1 MHVRV
6 LDIMTIDVITTTPST
21 YLKEAARVMVGAG
34 VSGLPVVD
42 ESGTLVGIITE
53 ADFLER
59 EADRPQRRLLS
70 AMIEERGP
78 IVDAETVGEV
88 MTREPVV
95 IFPEAT
101 VTEAARVMAHHH
113 VKRLPV
119 VDSSGALVGIIS
131 RADVVAV
138 FTRPDDVIE
147 DEIRE
152 DIVKRVLLLEANS
165 LDVDVANGV
174 VTISGTAPTAT
185 DARLLEALIRRIDGV
200 VRLESHVAF
209 DVDDG

>member
-1 MHVRV
+1 MRV
-6 LDIMTIDVITTTPST
+6 LDIMTIDVLTTTPDAS
-21 YLKEAARVMVGAG
+21 LKEAARTMVKAG

-42 ESGTLVGIITE
+42 ESGDLVGIITE

-59 EADRPQRRLLS
+59 EADRSQRRLLS
-70 AMIEERGP
+70 AMLHEGGP
-78 IVDAETVGEV
+78 VVDAETVGEV
-88 MTREPVV
+88 MTRDPVV
-95 IFPEAT
+95 IFPEAS

-119 VDSSGALVGIIS
+119 VDAGGDLVGIIS

-152 DIVKRVLLLEANS
+152 DIVRRVLLLDVDT
-165 LDVDVANGV
+165 LDVKVDNGV
-174 VTISGTAPTAT
+174 VSVSGTAPTAT

-200 VRLESHVAF
+200 VRLDSHVIY
-209 DVDDG
+209 DVDDR

>member
-1 MHVRV
+1 MRV
-6 LDIMTIDVITTTPST
+6 LDVMTIDVITTTPSA
-21 YLKEAARVMVGAG
+21 YLKEAARTMVGAG

-59 EADRPQRRLLS
+59 EADRSQRRLLS

-88 MTREPVV
+88 MTRDPVV
-95 IFPEAT
+95 IFPEAS

-119 VDSSGALVGIIS
+119 VDANGALVGIIS

-152 DIVKRVLLLEANS
+152 DIVKRVLLLEADS
-165 LDVDVANGV
+165 LDVDVTNGV
-174 VTISGTAPTAT
+174 VTISGSAPTAT

-200 VRLESHVAF
+200 VRLESRVAY
-209 DVDDG
+209 DVNDG

>member
-1 MHVRV
+1 MRV
-6 LDIMTIDVITTTPST
+6 LDIMTIDVITTTAST
-21 YLKEAARVMVGAG
+21 YLKEAARMMVGAG

-59 EADRPQRRLLS
+59 EADHSQRRLLS
-70 AMIEERGP
+70 AMIEESGP

-88 MTREPVV
+88 MTRDPVV
-95 IFPEAT
+95 IFPEAS

-152 DIVKRVLLLEANS
+152 DIVKRVLLLEADS
-165 LDVDVANGV
+165 LDVEVTNGV

-200 VRLESHVAF
+200 VRLESRVAY
-209 DVDDG
+209 DVNDG

>member
-1 MHVRV
+1 MRV
-6 LDIMTIDVITTTPST
+6 LDIMTMDVLTVHPDDS
-21 YLKEAARVMVGAG
+21 LKDAARTMVRSG

-42 ESGTLVGIITE
+42 DDGQLIGIITE

-59 EADRPQRRLLS
+59 EADRSRRRLLN
-70 AMIEERGP
+70 AMLQECDSV
-78 IVDAETVGEV
+78 VDAETVGEV
-88 MTREPVV
+88 MSREPVV
-95 IFPEAT
+95 IFPEAS

-119 VDSSGALVGIIS
+119 VGPNGELVGIVS

-152 DIVKRVLLLEANS
+152 DIIRRVLLLEADS
-165 LDVDVANGV
+165 LDVSVKDGV
-174 VTISGTAPTAT
+174 VILEGELPTST
-185 DARLLEALIRRIDGV
+185 DARLLEELVRRIDGV
-200 VRLESHVAF
+200 VRLDSRLRYAI
-209 DVDDG
+209 DDS

>member
-1 MHVRV
+1 
-6 LDIMTIDVITTTPST
+6 
-21 YLKEAARVMVGAG
+21 MVGSG
-34 VSGLPVVD
+34 VSGLPVID
-42 ESGTLVGIITE
+42 ESGALVGIITE

-59 EADRPQRRLLS
+59 EADRSQRRLLS
-70 AMIEERGP
+70 AMIEEGGP

-88 MTREPVV
+88 MTRDPVI
-95 IFPEAT
+95 IFPEAS

-152 DIVKRVLLLEANS
+152 DIINRVLLLEADS
-165 LDVDVANGV
+165 LDVEVANGV

-200 VRLESHVAF
+200 VRLESRVAY
-209 DVDDG
+209 DVNDG

>member
-1 MHVRV
+1 MRV

-21 YLKEAARVMVGAG
+21 YLKEAARTMVGSG
-34 VSGLPVVD
+34 VSGLPVID
-42 ESGTLVGIITE
+42 ESGALVGIITE

-59 EADRPQRRLLS
+59 EADRSQRRLLS
-70 AMIEERGP
+70 AMIEEGGP

-88 MTREPVV
+88 MTRDPVI
-95 IFPEAT
+95 IFPEAS

-152 DIVKRVLLLEANS
+152 DIINRVLLLETDS
-165 LDVDVANGV
+165 LDVEVANGV

-200 VRLESHVAF
+200 VRLESRVAY
-209 DVDDG
+209 DVNDG

>member
-1 MHVRV
+1 VHVRV

-59 EADRPQRRLLS
+59 EADRSQRRLLS

-88 MTREPVV
+88 MTRDPVV

>member
-1 MHVRV
+1 MRV
-6 LDIMTIDVITTTPST
+6 LDIMTMDVLTARPDES
-21 YLKEAARVMVGAG
+21 LKDAARTMVRAG

-42 ESGTLVGIITE
+42 SSGTLVGIITE

-59 EADRPQRRLLS
+59 EADRSRRRLLN
-70 AMIEERGP
+70 AMLDECDSVVE
-78 IVDAETVGEV
+78 AETVGEV
-88 MTREPVV
+88 MSTDPVV

-101 VTEAARVMAHHH
+101 VTEAARMMAHHH

-119 VDSSGALVGIIS
+119 VDESGKLVGIIS

-152 DIVKRVLLLEANS
+152 DIIRRVLLLEPDA
-165 LDVDVANGV
+165 LDVQVKDGIVH
-174 VTISGTAPTAT
+174 ISGTVPTAT
-185 DARLLEALIRRIDGV
+185 DARLLDELVRRIDGV
-200 VRLESHVAF
+200 VRLDSDVTFE
-209 DVDDG
+209 VDDA

>member
-1 MHVRV
+1 MRV
-6 LDIMTIDVITTTPST
+6 LDIMTIDVITTTPSA
-21 YLKEAARVMVGAG
+21 YLKEAARTMVGAG

-59 EADRPQRRLLS
+59 EADRSQRRLLS

-88 MTREPVV
+88 MTRDPVV
-95 IFPEAT
+95 IFPEAS

-119 VDSSGALVGIIS
+119 VDANGALVGIIS

-152 DIVKRVLLLEANS
+152 DIVKRVLLLEADS
-165 LDVDVANGV
+165 LDVDVTNGV
-174 VTISGTAPTAT
+174 VTISGNAPTAT
-185 DARLLEALIRRIDGV
+185 DARLLEALVRRIDGV
-200 VRLESHVAF
+200 VRLESRVAY
-209 DVDDG
+209 DVNDG

>member
-1 MHVRV
+1 MRV
-6 LDIMTIDVITTTPST
+6 LDVMTIDVITTTPSA
-21 YLKEAARVMVGAG
+21 YLKEAARTMVGAG

-59 EADRPQRRLLS
+59 EADRSQRRLLS

-88 MTREPVV
+88 MTRDPVV
-95 IFPEAT
+95 IFPEAS

-119 VDSSGALVGIIS
+119 VDANGALVGIIS

-152 DIVKRVLLLEANS
+152 DIVKRVLLLEADS
-165 LDVDVANGV
+165 LDVDVTNGV
-174 VTISGTAPTAT
+174 VTISGSAPTAT
-185 DARLLEALIRRIDGV
+185 DARLLEALVRRIDGV
-200 VRLESHVAF
+200 VRLESRVAY
-209 DVDDG
+209 DVNDG

>member
-1 MHVRV
+1 MRV
-6 LDIMTIDVITTTPST
+6 LDIMTMDVLTTTQGAS
-21 YLKEAARVMVGAG
+21 LKDAARMMVKAG

-42 ESGTLVGIITE
+42 DSGDLVGIITE

-59 EADRPQRRLLS
+59 EADRSQRRLLS
-70 AMIEERGP
+70 AMIQEQDP
-78 IVDAETVGEV
+78 VVDAETVGEV
-88 MTREPVV
+88 MTRDPVV
-95 IFPEAT
+95 IFPEAS

-119 VDSSGALVGIIS
+119 VDANGALVGIIS

-152 DIVKRVLLLEANS
+152 DIVRRVLLLDVDT
-165 LDVDVANGV
+165 LDVKVDNGV
-174 VTISGTAPTAT
+174 VSIFGVAPTAT
-185 DARLLEALIRRIDGV
+185 DARLLEALVRRIDGV
-200 VRLESHVAF
+200 VRLDSHVTF
-209 DVDDG
+209 DSDDS

>member
-1 MHVRV
+1 MRV
-6 LDIMTIDVITTTPST
+6 LDVMTIDVITTTPEA
-21 YLKEAARVMVGAG
+21 YLKEATRMMVGAG

-42 ESGTLVGIITE
+42 ESGALVGIITE
-53 ADFLER
+53 ADFLEK
-59 EADRPQRRLLS
+59 EADRSQRRLLN
-70 AMIEERGP
+70 AMIEEGGP
-78 IVDAETVGEV
+78 IVAAETVGEV
-88 MTREPVV
+88 MTRDPVV
-95 IFPEAT
+95 IFPEAS

-119 VDSSGALVGIIS
+119 VDVQGALVGIIS

-152 DIVKRVLLLEANS
+152 DIVKRVLLLDADS
-165 LDVDVANGV
+165 LDVDVVNGV
-174 VTISGTAPTAT
+174 VTVSGIAPTAT
-185 DARLLEALIRRIDGV
+185 DARLLEELIRRIDGV
-200 VRLESHVAF
+200 VRLESTVSY

>member
-1 MHVRV
+1 MRV
-6 LDIMTIDVITTTPST
+6 LDVMTIDVITTTPSA
-21 YLKEAARVMVGAG
+21 YLKEAARTMVGAG

-59 EADRPQRRLLS
+59 EADRSQRRLLS

-88 MTREPVV
+88 MTRDPVV
-95 IFPEAT
+95 IFPEAS

-119 VDSSGALVGIIS
+119 VDANGALVGIIS

-152 DIVKRVLLLEANS
+152 DIVKRVLLLEADS
-165 LDVDVANGV
+165 LDVDVTNGV
-174 VTISGTAPTAT
+174 VTISGRAPTAT
-185 DARLLEALIRRIDGV
+185 DARLLEALVRRIDGV
-200 VRLESHVAF
+200 VRLESRVAY
-209 DVDDG
+209 DVNDG

>member
-1 MHVRV
+1 MRV
-6 LDIMTIDVITTTPST
+6 LDVMTMDVLTTTPETS
-21 YLKEAARVMVGAG
+21 LKEAARVMVKAG
-34 VSGLPVVD
+34 VSGLPVID
-42 ESGTLVGIITE
+42 DSGSLVGIITE

-59 EADRPQRRLLS
+59 EADLPQRRLLS
-70 AMIEERGP
+70 AVVQDRGP
-78 IVDAETVGEV
+78 LVEAETVGEV
-88 MTREPVV
+88 MSRDPVV
-95 IFPEAT
+95 IFPEAS

-119 VDSSGALVGIIS
+119 VGAVGELVGIIS

-152 DIVKRVLLLEANS
+152 DIVRRVLLLDADS
-165 LDVDVANGV
+165 LGVAVSDGV
-174 VTISGTAPTAT
+174 VSISGVAPTAT

-200 VRLESHVAF
+200 VRLDSHVTYG
-209 DVDDG
+209 VDDT

>member
-1 MHVRV
+1 MRV
-6 LDIMTIDVITTTPST
+6 LDVMTIDVITTTPSA
-21 YLKEAARVMVGAG
+21 YLKEAARTMGGAG

-59 EADRPQRRLLS
+59 EADRSQRRLLS

-88 MTREPVV
+88 MTRDPVV
-95 IFPEAT
+95 IFPEAS

-119 VDSSGALVGIIS
+119 VDANGALVGIIS

-152 DIVKRVLLLEANS
+152 DIVKRVLLLEADS
-165 LDVDVANGV
+165 LDVDVTNGV
-174 VTISGTAPTAT
+174 VTISGSAPTAT
-185 DARLLEALIRRIDGV
+185 DARLLEALVRRIDGV
-200 VRLESHVAF
+200 VRLESRVAY
-209 DVDDG
+209 DVNDG

>member
-1 MHVRV
+1 MRV
-6 LDIMTIDVITTTPST
+6 LDVMTIDVITTTPSA
-21 YLKEAARVMVGAG
+21 YLKEAARTMVGAG

-59 EADRPQRRLLS
+59 EADRSQRRLLS

-88 MTREPVV
+88 MTRDPVV
-95 IFPEAT
+95 IFPEAS

-119 VDSSGALVGIIS
+119 VDANGALVGIIS

-152 DIVKRVLLLEANS
+152 DIVKRVLLLEADS
-165 LDVDVANGV
+165 LDVDVTNGV
-174 VTISGTAPTAT
+174 VTISGNAPTAT
-185 DARLLEALIRRIDGV
+185 DARLLEALVRRIDGV
-200 VRLESHVAF
+200 VRLESRVAY
-209 DVDDG
+209 DVNDG